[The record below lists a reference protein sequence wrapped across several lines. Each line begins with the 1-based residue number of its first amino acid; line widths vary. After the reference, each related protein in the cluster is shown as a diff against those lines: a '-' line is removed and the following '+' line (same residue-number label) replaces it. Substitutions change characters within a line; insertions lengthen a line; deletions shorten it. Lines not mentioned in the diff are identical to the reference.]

1 MEYAERQLLTI
12 PAADYHAARGI
23 NSGSIIAGL
32 RSMRHMA
39 TALERIDREPSRS
52 MLMGSALHILAL
64 EPQRAGEI
72 VAAPDVDR
80 RTKAGKEQWE
90 AFNASLSA
98 GSIVL
103 TEEEQLSVHTMA
115 ANLRQHRI
123 AADLLRDG
131 KAEQSIFWPRR
142 TLGAVDTY
150 LCKARLDWI
159 VPDGTIVD
167 IKTTRDASPQAFA
180 KAAASYKY
188 AHQAAWY
195 WDALSSAA
203 GEGQAPKPKRY
214 IIAAVENVAPYD
226 VALYELTQDDLDLAR
241 MDLVETLGQWA
252 REQERGDRLS
262 GPIEDDRM
270 QTLRMPPWSWKH
282 SFRGGFSKDE
292 AIEQADGDDVTI
304 PF

>member
-32 RSMRHMA
+32 RSMRHMEA
-39 TALERIDREPSRS
+39 SLSRPEREPSRS
-52 MLMGSALHILAL
+52 MIVGSALHILAL
-64 EPQRAGEI
+64 EPNRASEI
-72 VAAPDVDR
+72 VTAPDVDR

-90 AFNASLSA
+90 AFHA
-98 GSIVL
+98 GLAAGTLVL
-103 TEEEQLSVHTMA
+103 TADEASSVHAMA
-115 ANLRQHRI
+115 ATLRDHRI
-123 AADLLRDG
+123 AADLLREG
-131 KAEQSIFWPRR
+131 KAEQSIFWTRR
-142 TLGAVDTY
+142 TLGSIETY

-159 VPDGTIVD
+159 VPDGTILD

-195 WDALSSAA
+195 WDALAA
-203 GEGQAPKPKRY
+203 AANEGHAPKPKRY

-226 VALYELTQDDLDLAR
+226 VALYELTQDDLDLGR

-270 QTLRMPPWSWKH
+270 QLLRIPPWSWKH
-282 SFRGGFSKDE
+282 SFGGAFSKDE